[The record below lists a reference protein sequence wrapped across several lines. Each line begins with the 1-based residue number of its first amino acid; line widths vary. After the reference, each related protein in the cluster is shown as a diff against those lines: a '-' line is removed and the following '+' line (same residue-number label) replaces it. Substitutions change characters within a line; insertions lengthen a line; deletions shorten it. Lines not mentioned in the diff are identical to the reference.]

1 MSKLDLFTA
10 VLCALSAI
18 RLILFARAG
27 STHRPYASLLAYLL
41 IVATGALAL
50 LILFGL
56 VHGTS
61 WPQLLI
67 NAVFTAA
74 LWAVRGNVVELFRHV
89 DPYAADCRLLALL
102 RKTTWF

>member
-10 VLCALSAI
+10 LLCALSAL

-41 IVATGALAL
+41 IVATGAMAL

-56 VHGTS
+56 ARGTS
-61 WPQLLI
+61 WPQLVI
-67 NAVFTAA
+67 NAVFTTA
-74 LWAVRGNVVELFRHV
+74 LWAVRGNVVELFRRV
-89 DPYAADCRLLALL
+89 DPYAADCHLVALL
-102 RKTTWF
+102 RKKTWF